1 MGVLGKDIFDLSRP
15 RTSTRVRFGE
25 EGYWVEDVPEMQVY
39 GSILTEILNL
49 DLASFQ
55 AAVGAV
61 DQVIE
66 KRDAAAA
73 PRAFMDLCGV
83 VGALPLYRLYR
94 EDLRFFGKMQ
104 VEQFVVGEARDAF
117 GEFVLEGDSRLL
129 EFARRTL
136 AELPRSRSGMDGS
149 WGGCPRGRWWKR
161 KRARGKNLWPSRCW
175 RGI

>member
-25 EGYWVEDVPEMQVY
+25 EGYWVEDVPEMQAY
-39 GSILTEILNL
+39 GSTLTEILNL

-73 PRAFMDLCGV
+73 PRVFMDLCGA
-83 VGALPLYRLYR
+83 VGVLPLYRLYR
-94 EDLRFFGKMQ
+94 EDLRFFGAMP
-104 VEQFVVGEARDAF
+104 VEQFVVGEARTPL
-117 GEFVLEGDSRLL
+117 GNS
-129 EFARRTL
+129 
-136 AELPRSRSGMDGS
+136 S
-149 WGGCPRGRWWKR
+149 WKGIPGC
-161 KRARGKNLWPSRCW
+161 
-175 RGI
+175 

>member
-1 MGVLGKDIFDLSRP
+1 M
-15 RTSTRVRFGE
+15 
-25 EGYWVEDVPEMQVY
+25 EDVPEMQVY
-39 GSILTEILNL
+39 GSTLTEILNL

-66 KRDAAAA
+66 KRDSDAA

-104 VEQFVVGEARDAF
+104 VEQFVVGETRDAF

-136 AELPRSRSGMDGS
+136 VELAEIQERYGRFLGRLSEGLVVEKNKYP
-149 WGGCPRGRWWKR
+149 PAKRGVFPF
-161 KRARGKNLWPSRCW
+161 RA
-175 RGI
+175 